1 MDLHRQ
7 IFAAAERSTHPG
19 ECQPYHLGRQVEAL
33 GELVLIHVQP
43 LRRDV
48 QVHSALAIRDGEPGF
63 GTQKGLVL
71 HADLVL
77 PGYDHVRLHVLGV
90 AVHDVNVAQD
100 VAGGM

>member
-1 MDLHRQ
+1 VDLHGQ
-7 IFAAAERSTHPG
+7 IFAAPERPTHPG

-33 GELVLIHVQP
+33 GELVLVHVQP

-48 QVHSALAIRDGEPGF
+48 QVHAALAIGHGEPGF
-63 GTQKGLVL
+63 GPQKRLVL
-71 HADLVL
+71 HAYLVL
-77 PGYDHVRLHVLGV
+77 SRDDYVRLRVLGV